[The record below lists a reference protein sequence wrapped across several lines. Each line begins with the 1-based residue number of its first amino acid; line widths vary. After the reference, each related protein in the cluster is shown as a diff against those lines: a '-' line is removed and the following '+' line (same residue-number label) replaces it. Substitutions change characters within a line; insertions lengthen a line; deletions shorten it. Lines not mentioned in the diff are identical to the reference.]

1 MINPA
6 QISLTQADGTARRV
20 IIEPILEKV
29 GNEQL
34 KDTGMY
40 KVYKDAFGDE
50 STLFTEPQERDGKA
64 DALPDN
70 QNPDYIG
77 TITLKGSDWI
87 CDCEILSM
95 AEKQELIDY
104 ILSQHLTVGS

>member
-20 IIEPILEKV
+20 IVEPILEKA
-29 GNEQL
+29 GDEQL
-34 KDTGMY
+34 KDTGIY

-50 STLFTEPQERDGKA
+50 TVLFTEPKEIDEKRDS
-64 DALPDN
+64 LPDE

-87 CDCEILSM
+87 CDCTILSM
-95 AEKQELIDY
+95 TEKQELIDY
-104 ILSQHLTVGS
+104 ILQHHQAN